1 MQDGGRIRGLEAAQ
15 LAADAT
21 GRTAAMTDR
30 PPFGGLTEAEIDAI
44 AERAAKKA
52 LQSVYA
58 EVGQSVLKKLAWLIG
73 LVVVGFALWLA
84 GEKVLPL
91 K

>member
-1 MQDGGRIRGLEAAQ
+1 MRE
-15 LAADAT
+15 
-21 GRTAAMTDR
+21 
-30 PPFGGLTEAEIDAI
+30 PFAGLTDAEIDSI

-58 EVGQSVLKKLAWLIG
+58 EVGQSVLRKLAWLTGAVVLG
-73 LVVVGFALWLA
+73 LFVWLA
-84 GEKVLPL
+84 GEKVI

>member
-1 MQDGGRIRGLEAAQ
+1 MSISDQQ
-15 LAADAT
+15 
-21 GRTAAMTDR
+21 RTRNVTDR
-30 PPFGGLTEAEIDAI
+30 APFGGLTDAEIDAI

-58 EVGQSVLKKLAWLIG
+58 EVGRSVLKKLAWLTGVAVLGLAMWLIG
-73 LVVVGFALWLA
+73 KDAF
-84 GEKVLPL
+84 PL

>member
-1 MQDGGRIRGLEAAQ
+1 MIPNV
-15 LAADAT
+15 
-21 GRTAAMTDR
+21 R
-30 PPFGGLTEAEIDAI
+30 PPFGGLTDAEIDAI

-58 EVGQSVLKKLAWLIG
+58 EVGQSVLKKVAWLVG
-73 LVVVGFALWLA
+73 LIVVGIAIWLA